1 MEVYTV
7 VMSNDEGHFII
18 ADRYT
23 HSEICDVINT
33 YKQKG
38 FKKDKPIIV
47 TKVTNEYEILLKER
61 VMNYEN

>member
-1 MEVYTV
+1 MKVYTA
-7 VMSNDEGHFII
+7 VMTNDEGHFII

-23 HSEICDVINT
+23 HSEICNVITN

-38 FKKDKPIIV
+38 FKMAKPIIV

-61 VMNYEN
+61 DMNYEN